1 MYKDT
6 LETER
11 LTLQVLDPSHADQVL
26 AFLERNKDH
35 LAIWEPVRDAE
46 YFTLQRQAE
55 ILAEE
60 YNKIQNGNTY
70 KTWIFKKEDTEFQQ
84 IIGSI
89 ALAEIVRG
97 CFQSCFM
104 GYKMDEEFTNKGYMR
119 EAIAR
124 MVEYA
129 FDELNLHRIEANII
143 PRNAASL
150 TVAEKNG
157 FVCEGLSR
165 KYLYINGKWE
175 DHVHMVR
182 LNENWRADNANA

>member
-6 LETER
+6 LQTDR
-11 LTLQVLDPSHADQVL
+11 LTLKVLDPSNADKTL
-26 AFLERNKDH
+26 AFLHKNKDH

-46 YFTLQRQAE
+46 YFTVEKQAE
-55 ILAEE
+55 ILTGEH
-60 YNKIQNGNTY
+60 NKIQSGDTY

-89 ALAEIVRG
+89 ALTEIVRG
-97 CFQSCFM
+97 CFHSCFLGYRM
-104 GYKMDEEFTNKGYMR
+104 GQDFTKKGYMS
-119 EAIAR
+119 EAINK
-124 MVEYA
+124 MVEYG
-129 FDELNLHRIEANII
+129 FNELHLHRVEANII
-143 PRNAASL
+143 PRNVASL

-182 LNENWRADNANA
+182 LNDNWSSPDA